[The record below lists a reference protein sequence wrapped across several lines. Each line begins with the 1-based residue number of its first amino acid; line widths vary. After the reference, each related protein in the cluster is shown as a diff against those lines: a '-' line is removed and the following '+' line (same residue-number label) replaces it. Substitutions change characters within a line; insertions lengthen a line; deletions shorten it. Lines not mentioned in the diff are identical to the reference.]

1 MHLEKLQRYVCVG
14 GLRVRVAEV
23 GERDEP
29 AVLLIH
35 GLGGSMESWMNNL
48 IPLSERLHII
58 ALDLPGFGFSDKPP
72 INYTPE
78 YYSDF
83 ISTFVNSMNS
93 QKVNLV
99 GHSMGGL
106 IVLETALSNPEII
119 DRLVLVDVAGIGDEA
134 AEIIERSM
142 GEDWTLDKLMKF
154 YEDYI
159 VGEHRVVDEELLKRS
174 LKLYHEDLRLRH
186 AYRCCLKF
194 LGAGRGVERFSK
206 VTHPTLIIWGSMDRL
221 VPPEYGHRLHRVLKN
236 SKLMIFKGA
245 GHSPNAEV
253 PEEFN
258 QAIVDF
264 ILGK

>member
-1 MHLEKLQRYVCVG
+1 MHFEKLQRYVSVG
-14 GLRVRVAEV
+14 GLRVRVAEA
-23 GERDEP
+23 GDRDEP

-35 GLGGSMESWMNNL
+35 GLGGSIESWMNNL
-48 IPLSERLHII
+48 IPLSERLHVM

-83 ISTFVNSMNS
+83 ISTFVNSMNR

-106 IVLETALSNPEII
+106 IVLETALSNPEIV
-119 DRLVLVDVAGIGDEA
+119 DRLILVDVAGIGDEA
-134 AEIIERSM
+134 AEIIEKSM
-142 GEDWTLDKLMKF
+142 GVDWTLDKLTKF

-159 VGEHRVVDEELLKRS
+159 IGEHRIVDKELLKRS
-174 LKLYHEDLRLRH
+174 LKLYHEDPRLRH

-194 LGAGRGVERFSK
+194 LGAGRDVERFSGIS
-206 VTHPTLIIWGSMDRL
+206 HPTLIIWGSLDKL
-221 VPPEYGHRLHRVLKN
+221 VPPKYGHRLHRVLKN

-245 GHSPNAEV
+245 GHSPNVEV
-253 PEEFN
+253 PKEFN

-264 ILGK
+264 ILGT